1 MIGTMA
7 SRDEIVRACDE
18 LLEIERFGD
27 YGPNGLQVPG
37 RTEIA
42 KVASGVSAN
51 LELIERAVAADAD
64 LLLVHHGLFWDFHPR
79 ALSEQM
85 AARLRLALGS
95 GLNVAGYHL
104 PLDAHPECGNNAL
117 LCAGLGYE
125 AQAPFAEA
133 KGVEIGIVAER
144 PDPVPIDELLAAT
157 EKLLDHPP
165 QLLGAGPERVGR
177 IAVVTG
183 AGASFVHE
191 AIALGA
197 DALITG
203 EPAEHVTADASEGG
217 IHFIAAGHHASE
229 RLGIRRLGEIMAERF
244 GVEHEFIDV
253 PNPI

>member
-1 MIGTMA
+1 MA
-7 SRDEIVRACDE
+7 SRDEIICFCDE
-18 LLEIERFGD
+18 LLAIDRFGD

-37 RTEIA
+37 TGDVAKIA
-42 KVASGVSAN
+42 TGVSAN
-51 LELIERAVAADAD
+51 LELIERALAANAD
-64 LLLVHHGLFWDFHPR
+64 LLLAHHGLFWDFHPR

-85 AARLRLALGS
+85 AARLRPVLAS

-117 LCAGLGYE
+117 LCADLGFE
-125 AQAPFAEA
+125 ARDSFAEA
-133 KGVEIGIVAER
+133 KGAAIGLVGERRDPISIPDLLGGVEALLER
-144 PDPVPIDELLAAT
+144 T
-157 EKLLDHPP
+157 P

-183 AGASFVHE
+183 AGASFIHE

-203 EPAEHVTADASEGG
+203 EPAEHVTADAREGG
-217 IHFIAAGHHASE
+217 IHFIAAGHHATE
-229 RLGIRRLGEIMAERF
+229 RLGIRRLGEIVSERF
-244 GVEHEFIDV
+244 GVEHEFIEV